1 MVMQMNEVYEML
13 ERLNINYKKI
23 EHKPVYTVEEA
34 QKIKSN
40 IYGIGCK
47 NLFLKSKSHKYY
59 LYVLREDKKADLK
72 SLSEILQC
80 GRLSFASED
89 ELFECLKLKRGS
101 VTPFGILNDDSKV
114 TVILDKE
121 LKGEKIL
128 VHPNV
133 NTATVSLGYED
144 LLKVIRHCNNEYM
157 EI

>member
-1 MVMQMNEVYEML
+1 MNEVCEFL
-13 ERLNINYKKI
+13 ERLNINYEKV

-34 QKIKSN
+34 QKIKDK

-59 LYVLREDKKADLK
+59 LYVLREEKKADLK

-80 GRLSFASED
+80 GRISFASE
-89 ELFECLKLKRGS
+89 EQLYECLKLKRGS
-101 VTPFGILNDDSKV
+101 VTPLGIINDNSKV
-114 TVILDKE
+114 IVILDKE

-133 NTATVSLGYED
+133 NTETVSIEYED
-144 LLKVIRHCNNEYM
+144 LLKVIRHCKNKYM